1 VLILNRTLTAR
12 CSGAA
17 PSILL
22 LVGALCAPGAAA
34 QTAATGAPPAFE
46 VVSIHEAPAITPLEA
61 MSKRLSRV
69 NVDGARADLGF
80 QSLTALVM
88 RAFRMESYQISA
100 PGWMATTR
108 FDIAAKLPEGAST
121 DQAPEMLQTM
131 LKERFKLSLH
141 RDTREFSVYVLAVG
155 KDGLKLKTRPADYQR
170 VPGNSPIPRT
180 MAILAAVL
188 SSQSGLNRPVVDQT
202 GLKGEYLMNM
212 EDLVGTFS
220 AYTASLRTMLT
231 EGAPA
236 DSASEPSGPGTFR
249 LLESWGLKLEA
260 RKLPLPV
267 LVIDHIEKIPTEN

>member
-1 VLILNRTLTAR
+1 
-12 CSGAA
+12 
-17 PSILL
+17 
-22 LVGALCAPGAAA
+22 
-34 QTAATGAPPAFE
+34 
-46 VVSIHEAPAITPLEA
+46 

-141 RDTREFSVYVLAVG
+141 RDTREFSVYVLTVG

-170 VPGNSPIPRT
+170 VPGNFPIPRT